1 MLLIGNCRIIFKQN
15 FICSLF
21 LQLTGNS
28 PKTIIASGILLSWQN
43 TKYSNHNNL
52 FILPSEIK
60 EQCGPIAEIT
70 ASEPICW
77 LNNIHSDY
85 YPGNDL
91 QREAINQLYKLG
103 KAVGKI
109 DDLNLQKDWQYLQT
123 IDHIHL
129 MDDQHPGYHENSN
142 LYCIYKSKY
151 DAFINYMNILDDF
164 RLRLKEAAVKKEKK
178 QIRSNEKNKKRMP
191 SSPIYFSNNL
201 LRKRKKSID
210 FFA

>member
-1 MLLIGNCRIIFKQN
+1 MSFV
-15 FICSLF
+15 
-21 LQLTGNS
+21 
-28 PKTIIASGILLSWQN
+28 
-43 TKYSNHNNL
+43 
-52 FILPSEIK
+52 LPSEIK
-60 EQCGPIAEIT
+60 EQCGPISEIT